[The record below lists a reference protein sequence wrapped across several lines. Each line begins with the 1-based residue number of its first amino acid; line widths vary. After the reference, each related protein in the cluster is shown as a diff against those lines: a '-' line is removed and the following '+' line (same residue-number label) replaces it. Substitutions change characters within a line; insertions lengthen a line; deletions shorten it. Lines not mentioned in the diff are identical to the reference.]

1 MLGHRQVTK
10 VNIIAHHACG
20 LTKGGRECME
30 DIHSWFEPLSES
42 FIAVL
47 RFIQFFGFRFKY
59 GEDVFGGSA
68 AVYFCSE
75 WVASQVFP
83 GLLLILL

>member
-1 MLGHRQVTK
+1 
-10 VNIIAHHACG
+10 
-20 LTKGGRECME
+20 ME

-75 WVASQVFP
+75 GVASQVFP
-83 GLLLILL
+83 GLPSAIYKPAWKVLFVLVPGLQAARICLATE